1 MDKGYIGHKAAKAM
15 KRAKNIESRQEE
27 AISQKSQDVFS
38 RIQIEKVILEYCP
51 TLLFL
56 EHEDAFCNN
65 ICTVNINLG

>member
-1 MDKGYIGHKAAKAM
+1 M